1 MPINFVTG
9 LPRQGK
15 TLFTFVQVR
24 ERAEKENRPV
34 YYCNIPEVT
43 IPGWIEIDHPDKW
56 MECPNDSIIV
66 VDELQDFW
74 GAASSGSRVP
84 PPILEL
90 SKHGKRG
97 IDFYFITQDP
107 TLVHA
112 TPRKLC
118 ETHWHVVRAFGS
130 QAAIAYKHRGMQ
142 TDPGKVAHKAEK
154 YPWKY
159 PLGAFGKKDKA
170 GNWISQPWYKSADVH
185 NIKRRIPLKV
195 WAIPLALA
203 VAIGAVWF
211 AVSSV
216 LNYGGKIAAVS
227 AANSPAG
234 TGTAGVLSGPG
245 ARPPSAAGVS
255 PEKPSTAEQYLEQ
268 RRPRVAD
275 FPHTAPA
282 YDQVTQPTEA
292 PYPAACVQMGN
303 TCKCYSQ
310 QATYL
315 RVSAENCAQIVKY
328 GFFMDWAKPE
338 PKNREPRNSE
348 KPASVKVSAPAPT
361 RPSASVTLP
370 DFPEPD
376 PSKIAPGQIASA
388 LGIRNP
394 AFTGGVR

>member
-15 TLFTFVQVR
+15 TLYTFIQVR

-56 MECPNDSIIV
+56 MDCPNDAIIV

-74 GAASSGSRVP
+74 GAASSGARVP
-84 PPILEL
+84 VPILEL

-130 QAAIAYKHRGMQ
+130 ESALAYKHRGMQ
-142 TDPGKVAHKAEK
+142 TDPAKVAHKAEK
-154 YPWKY
+154 YPWRY
-159 PLGAFGKKDKA
+159 PKEAFGKQDKA
-170 GNWISQPWYKSADVH
+170 GTWISKPWYKSADVH
-185 NIKRRIPLKV
+185 NIKRRIPLKL
-195 WAIPLALA
+195 WAIPFALA

-216 LNYGGKIAAVS
+216 LNYGGKMSTVVASSAPGAA
-227 AANSPAG
+227 AATGPA
-234 TGTAGVLSGPG
+234 G
-245 ARPPSAAGVS
+245 ARPPAGAGASRDVAA
-255 PEKPSTAEQYLEQ
+255 PATAEQYLEQ

-282 YDQVTQPTEA
+282 YDQITQPTQA
-292 PYPAACVQMGN
+292 PYPAACIQMAER
-303 TCKCYSQ
+303 CDCYSQ
-310 QATYL
+310 QGTYL
-315 RVSAENCAQIVKY
+315 RVSADSCAQIVKY
-328 GFFMDWAKPE
+328 GFFMDWGDKPSDVKEPPAKQAPAPAKRPAPE
-338 PKNREPRNSE
+338 
-348 KPASVKVSAPAPT
+348 PASVAYEPPYQPPGIGPA
-361 RPSASVTLP
+361 
-370 DFPEPD
+370 
-376 PSKIAPGQIASA
+376 QIASA
-388 LGIRNP
+388 IGVKNP
-394 AFTGGVR
+394 AFNPGLRMP